1 MSSLFSKFVSFVMDD
16 KPQPQNSVLNA
27 FINKPQK
34 EQSESENSDEDS
46 SNSEHEEKNSQEED
60 EEEEENENEEEDGNS
75 EESQEEEISRND
87 CNSKSE
93 ESSHECNQCLEE
105 EEEEVDNELE
115 LELWYWNK
123 IQQDN
128 QQKEI
133 QKQLLDITLNSLLHS
148 ETLIQLHHQQKYNDV
163 IESINDPQFQL
174 DYINF
179 IWQDISE
186 SQILVKHIELLC
198 KHKPEQVPN
207 FLRSGKYPIFDS
219 IYLTKAYNIYEGTA
233 ILLEKMNKVDESI
246 QIYLEFMDD
255 LLKRYLREII
265 RLPVQIS
272 KKKKS
277 YLVITTLSQL
287 ISTLQQLLNNM
298 KILLD
303 NNKLHN
309 NIDILYFQV
318 FNQIIDW
325 QQMLYQAYK
334 LDNTKIEI
342 LTIINHF
349 RTNTPD
355 ILIKL
360 LYSTDVELFIDEL
373 INNYSKLNLGFQFYC
388 FRAVF
393 LDFNCYQHILRL
405 GNLEI
410 NKTNSLIKDILHKN
424 RNQGKRVEIIC
435 QQCQLLG
442 RTIIDQ
448 IGEIENVVTFN
459 CGHSYHISCLKNWIC
474 QACQQKISELLVQ
487 VQHIMATKMN
497 QLKNQQQLNLNQRN
511 QKQEEKLINQKSIIT
526 INETN
531 QKKIIITRLQTYELR
546 KLNEKLK
553 FI

>member
-16 KPQPQNSVLNA
+16 KPPPQNSIMNA

-34 EQSESENSDEDS
+34 EKSESENSDEDS
-46 SNSEHEEKNSQEED
+46 SNSEHEAQNSQEEED
-60 EEEEENENEEEDGNS
+60 EEDEEDDNENEEEVEYY
-75 EESQEEEISRND
+75 EESQEEEEEENSQNE

-93 ESSHECNQCLEE
+93 KSSNDCNQCPEE
-105 EEEEVDNELE
+105 EDEVDNDLE
-115 LELWYWNK
+115 LESWYWNK
-123 IQQDN
+123 LQQDN

-133 QKQLLDITLNSLLHS
+133 QKQLLDITLNQLLHS
-148 ETLIQLHHQQKYNDV
+148 ETQIQSHHQQKYNEV
-163 IESINDPQFQL
+163 IDSIDDPQFQL

-179 IWQDISE
+179 IWHDISE
-186 SQILVKHIELLC
+186 SQILVKHVELLC

-255 LLKRYLREII
+255 LLKRYLREVV

-272 KKKKS
+272 KRKKP
-277 YLVITTLSQL
+277 YLIINNLSQL

-349 RTNTPD
+349 RTNTPE

-393 LDFNCYQHILRL
+393 LDFHCYQHILRL
-405 GNLEI
+405 GNIEI
-410 NKTNSLIKDILHKN
+410 NKTNTLIKDILHKN

-442 RTIIDQ
+442 NMIIDQ
-448 IGEIENVVTFN
+448 IGGYKN
-459 CGHSYHISCLKNWIC
+459 SYL
-474 QACQQKISELLVQ
+474 QRQKMQ
-487 VQHIMATKMN
+487 
-497 QLKNQQQLNLNQRN
+497 
-511 QKQEEKLINQKSIIT
+511 
-526 INETN
+526 
-531 QKKIIITRLQTYELR
+531 
-546 KLNEKLK
+546 
-553 FI
+553 